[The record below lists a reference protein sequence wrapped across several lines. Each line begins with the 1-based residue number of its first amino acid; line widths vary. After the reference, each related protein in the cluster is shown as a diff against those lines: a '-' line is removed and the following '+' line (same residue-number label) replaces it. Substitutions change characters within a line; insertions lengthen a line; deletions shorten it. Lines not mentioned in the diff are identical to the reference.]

1 VDNTVLFIVHDSRSP
16 AVSAQFHGVLD
27 MDWILTIAFTTGL
40 QLASTNAGHF
50 ADRET
55 CEAFSTGFIKPY
67 IMERKP
73 KHIGVM
79 FRCIDGSKLTW
90 MKT

>member
-1 VDNTVLFIVHDSRSP
+1 MVRRVLFIVTDNRSY
-16 AVSAQFHGVLD
+16 ARTAQFHEVLD

-40 QLASTNAGHF
+40 QIATTNAGHF
-50 ADRET
+50 ADRDT
-55 CEAFSTGFIKPY
+55 CQAFSTGFIKPY

-79 FRCIDGSKLTW
+79 FRCIDGSKLVWT
-90 MKT
+90 KT